1 MELEAAHDS
10 RRRVATPLLAW
21 LLLALSAATC
31 VLWFVHALGYWEDD
45 AWIHLEFARSL
56 ATGHGFSFNGHVV
69 YGDTSP
75 LWVFLLV
82 AFHAA
87 IPSWMA
93 AGKTLTAVAAVFAA
107 AGVFFFSRSLVREKL
122 APADADIFAATMV
135 LIFVANP
142 YFDFWAFSGME
153 AVAAAGLVCWGVL
166 TTLRTPIEPTRF
178 LAGALAAGLAP
189 VLRPEMSFF
198 TVLLGLVLLQRWFT
212 LPTRRWGLLLSGLV
226 LSAAPAIAWAS
237 FALHTFGRVVPN
249 TNAAKRAP
257 PYMSVVMRLLKVYGL
272 GFPVLLIGVL
282 LLAVWLLWYV
292 LRGRSA
298 GAVLRAQSLP
308 AAGWL
313 LFVWTAIDCV
323 FYVVDH
329 TYVQTR
335 YIFVTAPALTIVM
348 LAIAAQY
355 WPTIYR
361 ALIAATVIFSLVL
374 GGLSTWPLIRGKVE
388 NIRVKAELVEFLRTL
403 PPDAPIALY
412 SIGEV
417 GFLSQHPLI
426 DTGGITR
433 PGIIPLLSDS
443 TEDRRTAWIRSQGG
457 KYEVIDHSPGPG
469 ATLVWSREI
478 PSESWSLHMHSEQD
492 ADRFMVW
499 KLANP

>member
-1 MELEAAHDS
+1 
-10 RRRVATPLLAW
+10 LAW
-21 LLLALSAATC
+21 LLLALSTGIC
-31 VLWFVHALGYWEDD
+31 VVWFIHALGYWEDD

-56 ATGHGFSFNGHVV
+56 AAGHGFSFNGHLV

-82 AFHAA
+82 AFHMV
-87 IPSWMA
+87 IPGWMA
-93 AGKTLTAVAAVFAA
+93 AGKTLTVVAAIFAV
-107 AGVFFFSRSLVREKL
+107 AGVFFFSRGLARETL

-135 LIFVANP
+135 LVFVANP

-153 AVAAAGLVCWGVL
+153 AVAAAGLVCWGML
-166 TTLRTPIEPTRF
+166 ATLRTPITPARF

-189 VLRPEMSFF
+189 VLRPEMGFF

-212 LPTRRWGLLLSGLV
+212 MPARRWGLLLSGLV
-226 LSAAPAIAWAS
+226 LSAAPAVAWAS
-237 FALHTFGRVVPN
+237 YAVHTFGRVVPN
-249 TNAAKRAP
+249 TNAAKRAAP
-257 PYMSVVMRLLKVYGL
+257 HASVVLRLLQVYSL
-272 GFPVLLIGVL
+272 GFPVVLLGLL
-282 LLAVWLLWYV
+282 LLAVWLLWYL
-292 LRGRSA
+292 LRGRRG
-298 GAVLRAQSLP
+298 GAVLSARVLP

-323 FYVVDH
+323 FYTVDH

-335 YIFVTAPALTIVM
+335 YIFVTAPALTLVM
-348 LAIAAQY
+348 LAITVQY
-355 WPTIYR
+355 WPAIYR
-361 ALIAATVIFSLVL
+361 ALVAVTVIFSVVL

-417 GFLSQHPLI
+417 GFLSEHPLI

-433 PGIIPLLSDS
+433 PGIIPLFYDA
-443 TEDRRTAWIRSQGG
+443 TEDRRTAWIYSQGG

-469 ATLVWSREI
+469 ATLVWSHEI
-478 PSESWSLHMHSEQD
+478 PSESWSLRVHAKHD
-492 ADRFMVW
+492 PDRLMVW
-499 KLANP
+499 KLPNP